1 MMLLTLVLMLVLILV
16 AGLFCACESNQGG
29 DASMQGDVEAV
40 LRQID
45 YTKPE
50 QVKALSAKIREQ
62 GYRHLRELV
71 EWYGSK
77 DSAMSINAAAVL
89 IDLSELAT
97 VPLLDNLSSEPE
109 KLVWEMQQAVEA
121 QLAVRERLVTQLEA
135 MLGNTSPVL
144 AGDLDLALEEQ
155 PPAPRRVCD
164 EAYLMLRRLVS
175 FESDAR
181 LMDNTEGYFDLT
193 FEERDE
199 EIKRVQETR
208 VWKALI
214 GQEPDDDGE
223 DL

>member
-1 MMLLTLVLMLVLILV
+1 M
-16 AGLFCACESNQGG
+16 N
-29 DASMQGDVEAV
+29 GDVEAA

-50 QVKALSAKIREQ
+50 QVKALSAKVREQ

-71 EWYGSK
+71 ELYGSK
-77 DSAMSINAAAVL
+77 DSALSINAAAVL
-89 IDLSELAT
+89 IDLNEMAT

-109 KLVWEMQQAVEA
+109 KLVWEMQQTVEA
-121 QLAVRERLVTQLEA
+121 QLGVRERLVTQLKG
-135 MLGNTSPVL
+135 MLKDTSPVL

-175 FESDAR
+175 FESDAQ
-181 LMDNTEGYFDLT
+181 LLNNTAGFFDLT

-199 EIKRVQETR
+199 EIKRVQETG
-208 VWKALI
+208 VWKFLM
-214 GQEPDDDGE
+214 GEEPDYDGE
-223 DL
+223 DM